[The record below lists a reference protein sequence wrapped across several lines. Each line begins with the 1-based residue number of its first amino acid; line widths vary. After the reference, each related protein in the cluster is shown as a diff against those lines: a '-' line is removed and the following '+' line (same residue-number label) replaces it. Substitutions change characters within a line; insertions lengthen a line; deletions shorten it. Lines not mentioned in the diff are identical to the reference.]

1 LSPKSHKV
9 RIYFKGEAVLP
20 GGLSRFARAEVFRK
34 TKMSKKKKEGQVLPF
49 RIGLGSSKPPQPMT
63 FDDAMDV
70 LMDPA
75 NLPPKGWKPPP
86 KGSKG
91 PRKPRKKK

>member
-1 LSPKSHKV
+1 
-9 RIYFKGEAVLP
+9 
-20 GGLSRFARAEVFRK
+20 
-34 TKMSKKKKEGQVLPF
+34 MSKKKKEGQVLPF
-49 RIGLGSSKPPQPMT
+49 RIGLGSSKPPEPMT

-75 NLPPKGWKPPP
+75 NLPPKGFKPPT

-91 PRKPRKKK
+91 DKKPRKKK